1 MDGDIL
7 IAPSILSS
15 DFSRLGEEI
24 AAVDRAGADWI
35 HLDVMDGRFV
45 PNITFGPPVVA
56 AVRGA
61 SARFFDAH
69 LMIAS
74 PDAYLEGF
82 AKAGC
87 DGITVHAE
95 ACTHLDRTLQ
105 AIRALDCRAGVAINP
120 ATPETA
126 IEYVLDRV
134 DLVLV
139 MTVNPGFGG
148 QSFIPATL
156 EKVRRL
162 RAMIGAR
169 PIRLQVDGGVA
180 PETIGAIRQAGADT
194 FVAGSAVYRGGTED
208 NYRNNIDA
216 LRRSASVNKA

>member
-1 MDGDIL
+1 MSAADIL

-15 DFSRLGEEI
+15 DFARLGEEI

-35 HLDVMDGRFV
+35 HLDVMDGHFV

-61 SARFFDAH
+61 SGKFFDAH
-69 LMIAS
+69 LMIEPAD
-74 PDAYLEGF
+74 PYLEAF

-95 ACTHLDRTLQ
+95 ASRHLDRSLQ
-105 AIRALDCRAGVAINP
+105 AIRALGCKPGVAINP

-148 QSFIPATL
+148 QSFIRSTL
-156 EKVRRL
+156 GKIARL
-162 RAMIGAR
+162 RAMIGDR

-180 PETIGAIRQAGADT
+180 PETIGEIRAAGADT
-194 FVAGSAVYRGGTED
+194 FVAGSAIYKGGSEESYRGNME
-208 NYRNNIDA
+208 A
-216 LRRSASVNKA
+216 LRAAARA